1 MFVATSI
8 AVNIWLK
15 QAKIKIGKKL
25 ILKINNKNMKNNSY
39 ANTSLLGKKYSKI
52 LKESAVVILAAA
64 FIVSG
69 FFVSKS

>member
-1 MFVATSI
+1 
-8 AVNIWLK
+8 
-15 QAKIKIGKKL
+15 
-25 ILKINNKNMKNNSY
+25 MKNNSY

-69 FFVSKS
+69 FFVSKP